1 MTVATLSGPADV
13 DGFREAARR
22 LLAHG
27 EAPETVHWAVAGE
40 APSLWEDHGE
50 PAPTAFAGHR
60 PTEPFKV
67 PAGFVA
73 LCETTLLHRDPQRF
87 ALMYRLLWRLRHEPG
102 FWCDE
107 LDPERRRAEQLAR
120 EVRRDIHKM
129 RAFVRFTP
137 VAEPEGERH
146 VAWFEPA
153 FHIVEANAAFFMR
166 RFAQMRWA
174 ILTPARSV
182 AWDGE
187 RLSFGPGAH
196 RRDAPAPDAG
206 AALWLTYYE
215 HIFNPAR
222 LKLDAMVKEMPRRY
236 WVNLPEAALIAPLT
250 AAATAR
256 SEAMVAAEAT
266 TPRRTKPIA
275 TPRRVNPA
283 A

>member
-1 MTVATLSGPADV
+1 MTVATLAGPADI
-13 DGFREAARR
+13 DGFRDTARR
-22 LLAHG
+22 LLG
-27 EAPETVHWAVAGE
+27 RGVAPESVHWTVDGE
-40 APSLWEDHGE
+40 DTLPWDLDDAATVS
-50 PAPTAFAGHR
+50 AARA
-60 PTEPFKV
+60 EPFKV
-67 PAGFVA
+67 PAGFIA

-87 ALMYRLLWRLRHEPG
+87 ALMYRLLWRLRHAPG

-137 VAEPEGERH
+137 VVDAAGERH
-146 VAWFEPA
+146 IAWFEPA
-153 FHIVEANAAFFMR
+153 FHIVEANAAFFLR

-174 ILTPARSV
+174 ILTPDRSV

-187 RLSFGPGAH
+187 RLAFGPGAH
-196 RRDAPAPDAG
+196 RRDAPPPDAG

-266 TPRRTKPIA
+266 APRRTKPIA
-275 TPRRVNPA
+275 LPRRGVKPA

>member
-1 MTVATLSGPADV
+1 MTVAMLAGPADV
-13 DGFREAARR
+13 DGFRDAARR
-22 LLAHG
+22 LLASG
-27 EAPETVHWAVAGE
+27 VPPEAVHWVPAGE
-40 APSLWEDHGE
+40 ATLPWDADESAAARA
-50 PAPTAFAGHR
+50 PAASFH
-60 PTEPFKV
+60 V

-73 LCETTLLHRDPQRF
+73 LCETALLHRDPQRF

-107 LDPERRRAEQLAR
+107 LDPERRRAEQIAR

-137 VAEPEGERH
+137 VDEPDGERH
-146 VAWFEPA
+146 IAWFEPA

-166 RFAQMRWA
+166 RFTQMRWA
-174 ILTPARSV
+174 ILTPERSV

-222 LKLDAMVKEMPRRY
+222 LKFDAMVKEMPRRY
-236 WVNLPEAALIAPLT
+236 WVNLPEAALIAPL
-250 AAATAR
+250 AAAASAR

-266 TPRRTKPIA
+266 APRRTKPMA
-275 TPRRVNPA
+275 APKRRITPA